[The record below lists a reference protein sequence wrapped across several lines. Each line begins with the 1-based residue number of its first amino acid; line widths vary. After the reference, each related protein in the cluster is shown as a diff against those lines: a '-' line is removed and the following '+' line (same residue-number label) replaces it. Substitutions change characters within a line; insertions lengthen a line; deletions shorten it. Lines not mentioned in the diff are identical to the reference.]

1 MESGV
6 TQGQPVAEVEVDVI
20 KSPSLATLCRWF
32 EDSEQGT
39 LEARRL
45 AERDRDYYDAKQWTK
60 SELDILAKRGQPA
73 LTINY
78 IKRKVEY
85 YRGFERRLRSDP
97 KAFPRTPH
105 EEQMAEA
112 ATDAL
117 RFIADKNKFDVTRSD
132 VFEDMMIEG
141 TGGVDVIVK
150 PSRDAYDVEITRVPW
165 DRIFYD
171 PYSRNKDFS
180 DARYK
185 GIVIWEDRE
194 AALDA
199 YPDRADAIENTFS
212 SVSMTDTYDDRPK
225 YNVWS
230 DNRRT
235 RVRIVQ
241 MHWLQDG
248 IWMMATF
255 TKGGFLDDPMPSPY
269 IGADGS
275 PACSLILRSA
285 YVDRDNNRYGHVRD
299 QISLQDEINK
309 RRSKAL
315 HLISMRQTFGNRQ
328 AITDIDKAKR
338 ELAKPDGHLEVE
350 AGGQFNQD
358 FGILPTG
365 DMAQAQLELLRHA
378 TGEMQA
384 SGPNAAMA
392 GKDPRIQSG
401 RAIQA
406 QQAGGAI
413 EVEPLIDDLRQWTQ
427 QVMEAC
433 WLRVRQFWTGPT
445 WVRVTDDERNL
456 KWVGLNQPVTL
467 ADELAAMPPEQ
478 AQQIAQQYQLQPGDP
493 RLDQVVRRDN
503 EISGLDVDIV
513 IEEGPDVANIQ
524 AEQFQILA
532 QIAPALAQTGDPIP
546 TEVLIRAS
554 SLRNKDALLDQM
566 GKAREQRA
574 AAQQGA
580 AQIGQAKAQADIN
593 KTNSDALKSRAQAAE
608 AMANA
613 QRGPDAPAMPQQP
626 SALEQMKTAAEIRK
640 IDAQTGALQV
650 GAIKTIADAQRPA
663 QVSDFA

>member
-1 MESGV
+1 M
-6 TQGQPVAEVEVDVI
+6 QGQPVAVVQVDVI
-20 KSPSLATLCRWF
+20 EAPDVSVLCRWF
-32 EDSEQGT
+32 EESEQMT
-39 LEARRL
+39 DDARKL
-45 AERDRDYYDAKQWTK
+45 AERDRDYYDAKQWTAA
-60 SELDILAKRGQPA
+60 ELATLARRGQPA

-85 YRGFERRLRSDP
+85 LRGFERRLRSDP

-105 EEQMAEA
+105 EEQMSEA

-117 RFIADKNKFDVTRSD
+117 RFVADQNKFDVTRSD

-141 TGGVDVIVK
+141 TGGADVVVRPTNDGYAVDIK
-150 PSRDAYDVEITRVPW
+150 RVPW
-165 DRIFYD
+165 DRIFFD
-171 PYSRNKDFS
+171 PYSRDKDFA

-185 GIVIWEDRE
+185 GIVIWEDRA
-194 AALDA
+194 AALEA
-199 YPDRADAIENTFS
+199 YPDRAAAIENTLNS
-212 SVSMTDTYDDRPK
+212 GSMADTYDDRPK
-225 YNVWS
+225 YSRWA

-241 MHWLQDG
+241 MHWRQG
-248 IWMMATF
+248 GQWMVATF
-255 TKGGFLDDPMPSPY
+255 TRGGYLDDPMPSPY
-269 IGADGS
+269 VDREGNPTS
-275 PACSLILRSA
+275 SLILRSA
-285 YVDRDNNRYGHVRD
+285 YVDRENNRYGHVRD
-299 QISLQDEINK
+299 LIPLQDEINK

-315 HLISMRQTFGNRQ
+315 HLMSVRQTFGNRQ
-328 AITDIDKAKR
+328 AILDVDKAKR
-338 ELAKPDGHLEVE
+338 ELAKPDGHIEVE
-350 AGGQFNQD
+350 AGGQLNAD
-358 FGILPTG
+358 FGVLPTDG
-365 DMAQAQLELLRHA
+365 MAQAQLELLRHA

-413 EVEPLIDDLRQWTQ
+413 EVEPIVDDLRQWTQ
-427 QVMEAC
+427 QVMEAS

-478 AQQIAQQYQLQPGDP
+478 AQQITQQYQLQPGDP

-503 EISGLDVDIV
+503 EISGLDVDII

-566 GKAREQRA
+566 NKAREQRA

-580 AQIGQAKAQADIN
+580 AQIGQAQAEATIN
-593 KTNSDALKSRAQAAE
+593 KTNSDALKARAQAAE
-608 AMANA
+608 SMANA
-613 QRGPDAPAMPQQP
+613 QRGPDAPQPQQQP
-626 SALEQMKTAAEIRK
+626 STLDEMKKAAEIRR
-640 IDAQTGALQV
+640 INAQTAALQV
-650 GAIKTIADAQRPA
+650 DSIKTIADAQRPA
-663 QVSDFA
+663 QVTDFA

>member
-1 MESGV
+1 M
-6 TQGQPVAEVEVDVI
+6 QGQPVAVVQVDVI
-20 KSPSLATLCRWF
+20 EPPSLSTLCRWF
-32 EDSEQGT
+32 EDSEQAT
-39 LEARRL
+39 DTARRL

-112 ATDAL
+112 ATDSL
-117 RFIADKNKFDVTRSD
+117 RYVADRNKFDVTRSD

-150 PSRDAYDVEITRVPW
+150 PNRDGYDVDITRVPW

-194 AALDA
+194 AALEA

-225 YNVWS
+225 FNVWS

-241 MHWLQDG
+241 MHWLQEG

-269 IGADGS
+269 IDRDGN
-275 PACSLILRSA
+275 PASSLILRSA

-315 HLISMRQTFGNRQ
+315 HLISMRQTYGNRQ
-328 AITDIDKAKR
+328 AIVDQDKAKR
-338 ELAKPDGHLEVE
+338 ELAKPDGHLVVE
-350 AGGQFNQD
+350 AGGKFGED

-365 DMAQAQLELLRHA
+365 DMAQSQMELLHHA
-378 TGEMQA
+378 TSEMQA

-433 WLRVRQFWTGPT
+433 WLRVRQFWTGPM

-467 ADELAAMPPEQ
+467 ADELSAMPPEQ

-503 EISGLDVDIV
+503 EISGLDVDII

-546 TEVLIRAS
+546 TDVLIRAS

-574 AAQQGA
+574 QAQQGA
-580 AQIGQAKAQADIN
+580 QQIGQAKAEADIN

-608 AMANA
+608 AMSNA
-613 QRGPDAPAMPQQP
+613 QRGPDAPQAPQQP
-626 SALEQMKTAAEIRK
+626 STLDEMKKAAEIRR
-640 IDAQTGALQV
+640 IDAQTANLQV
-650 GAIKTIADAQRPA
+650 DSIKNIAEAQRPA
-663 QVSDFA
+663 QVTDFA

>member
-1 MESGV
+1 M
-6 TQGQPVAEVEVDVI
+6 QGQPVAAVGVDVI

-39 LEARRL
+39 MEARRL

-212 SVSMTDTYDDRPK
+212 NVSMTDTYDDRPK

-350 AGGQFNQD
+350 AGGQFNHD

-413 EVEPLIDDLRQWTQ
+413 EVEPLVDDLRQWTQ

-613 QRGPDAPAMPQQP
+613 QRGPDAPATPQQP